1 MRRQRRMA
9 EMKDHQDRVRMG
21 LLPPDAPKVKLTNMM
36 RVLTQEAVADPT
48 KIEAKVRKE
57 MTVRKTGHEKMNRE
71 RALTAEQKKQKIEDK
86 AREDEKKG
94 IYVAAFRYASLLA
107 CPPSHAHTS
116 FIESAI

>member
-1 MRRQRRMA
+1 
-9 EMKDHQDRVRMG
+9 MKDHQDRVRMG

-48 KIEAKVRKE
+48 KIEAKVRRE

-86 AREDEKKG
+86 AREDEQKG
-94 IYVAAFRYASLLA
+94 IFVAAFRYAALGTLSI
-107 CPPSHAHTS
+107 HTDINLFVGS
-116 FIESAI
+116 VT